1 MKPTRIAIPA
11 LLSAMAALSLA
22 SCEDEVSPIGGSI
35 FNGEVAINVDS
46 LILKIDAQS
55 IEADI
60 IDARSTTNLIG
71 NINVA
76 EYGRLSSAY
85 VTQLLSAADLAIPD
99 SIGVNR
105 VDSMKMVLEIPRN
118 MTIGDTLA
126 PQQLKVYR
134 LNRQLPQDIRS
145 NFNPEGYYDPADV
158 VATRNYTLSGITLQD
173 SAFRKATTLKIAFRM
188 PDSWA
193 TDAFNAYRA
202 GNSVFDWPADF
213 NQVFPGLYIE
223 PSFGRGAMANVSA
236 TRLFLYYHYFIERN
250 VVEDDVAVKKQ
261 ITMRDS
267 VCLFSS
273 SPEVIGSSILN
284 YRISDNLL
292 ALKAQGK
299 TLITAPT
306 GYRVR
311 LKFPVNEL
319 LEQYWASDHNLSVI
333 NNLTFAIP
341 ATTIVN
347 DYGIVPPPDLLM
359 IRTSEIDE
367 FFAQGKVP
375 DNKTSFRGTYSST
388 NGRYE
393 FSSMR
398 EYIVELK
405 NKAGHVTADDI
416 DFTLIPVSFVTESS
430 SNSYD
435 GSTTIY
441 ITGCTPYLS
450 KPCMAVLDTDKAAV
464 VFTYTQQLMK

>member
-145 NFNPEGYYDPADV
+145 NFNPEGYYDPAEDRKSV
-158 VATRNYTLSGITLQD
+158 V
-173 SAFRKATTLKIAFRM
+173 
-188 PDSWA
+188 
-193 TDAFNAYRA
+193 
-202 GNSVFDWPADF
+202 
-213 NQVFPGLYIE
+213 
-223 PSFGRGAMANVSA
+223 
-236 TRLFLYYHYFIERN
+236 
-250 VVEDDVAVKKQ
+250 
-261 ITMRDS
+261 
-267 VCLFSS
+267 
-273 SPEVIGSSILN
+273 
-284 YRISDNLL
+284 
-292 ALKAQGK
+292 
-299 TLITAPT
+299 
-306 GYRVR
+306 
-311 LKFPVNEL
+311 
-319 LEQYWASDHNLSVI
+319 
-333 NNLTFAIP
+333 
-341 ATTIVN
+341 
-347 DYGIVPPPDLLM
+347 
-359 IRTSEIDE
+359 
-367 FFAQGKVP
+367 
-375 DNKTSFRGTYSST
+375 
-388 NGRYE
+388 
-393 FSSMR
+393 
-398 EYIVELK
+398 
-405 NKAGHVTADDI
+405 
-416 DFTLIPVSFVTESS
+416 
-430 SNSYD
+430 
-435 GSTTIY
+435 
-441 ITGCTPYLS
+441 
-450 KPCMAVLDTDKAAV
+450 
-464 VFTYTQQLMK
+464 